1 MHPLRILDQSQD
13 KVALLKGASPNS
25 AAVIAA
31 EPLLIDSS
39 AGECEFAL
47 LVEQIQGVLAIG
59 LVCRLDVIGDSRRIV
74 LNVGRHDS
82 FSTVHHEE
90 QRVAS

>member
-13 KVALLKGASPNS
+13 KVTLLKGATPDS

-39 AGECEFAL
+39 AGECKFAL

-59 LVCRLDVIGDSRRIV
+59 LFC
-74 LNVGRHDS
+74 
-82 FSTVHHEE
+82 
-90 QRVAS
+90 